1 MTLVLNKIMVILG
14 TPVLAFIFVSC
25 ATLSIPTFD
34 NAYVN
39 QNVEQIRSLTHRA
52 DLIFV
57 GTVTKVNP
65 SPRKVSGR
73 VKYTQNVNYR
83 VDKVLKGFYSHAE
96 IDIEHVLVANS
107 RHLGPGNEL
116 DQAVFSTG
124 NKLIVMAVR
133 RDQLFYED
141 VNENFGT
148 IPYSPQNETALIFA
162 M

>member
-1 MTLVLNKIMVILG
+1 MVWKILISCTLAI
-14 TPVLAFIFVSC
+14 A
-25 ATLSIPTFD
+25 
-34 NAYVN
+34 AYDRADIN

-73 VKYTQNVNYR
+73 VKYTQNVSYH

-116 DQAVFSTG
+116 DQAVFSVG

-133 RDQLFYED
+133 RDLLF
-141 VNENFGT
+141 
-148 IPYSPQNETALIFA
+148 
-162 M
+162 